1 MYPSPSLPCF
11 IEMDDLPSTHN
22 DSNDKRQHYL
32 CDLRTSTSPLRAGC
46 MVAPISVR
54 MLLPTIIAC
63 VIGIL
68 GVFIIKR
75 STSPTESG
83 STLGS
88 GPMFDAIAPY
98 YDSANKFMSLGF
110 DQTWR
115 KNLVEQLDLKA
126 DDIVL
131 DISTGTG
138 DVAIWIAKKL
148 RILGKNDGQPITGYD
163 PSGKML
169 SYAATKIEEGN
180 YGGLI
185 QLVQGDAQDMNTL
198 IDNHYDKVSM
208 SFGIRNVP
216 DRMKALREINRVMR
230 VDGKVIIME
239 FSTPLSGVLA
249 PLAKV
254 FLRNVVPLL
263 GSLVSG
269 GHSAEYDHLRDSILN
284 FPSPT
289 GFKEM
294 MTDSGF
300 SECINKDLFFDVV
313 HIFICHKRTAIE
325 AKPVITDNSL
335 P

>member
-1 MYPSPSLPCF
+1 MLVQTLAACLFGVIAVFMMRKS
-11 IEMDDLPSTHN
+11 I
-22 DSNDKRQHYL
+22 
-32 CDLRTSTSPLRAGC
+32 
-46 MVAPISVR
+46 APGE
-54 MLLPTIIAC
+54 L
-63 VIGIL
+63 
-68 GVFIIKR
+68 
-75 STSPTESG
+75 E

-88 GPMFDAIAPY
+88 GTMFDVIAPY

-110 DQTWR
+110 DQSWR
-115 KNLVEQLDLKA
+115 KNLVEELDLKA

-148 RILGKNDGQPITGYD
+148 QTLGKFDGQPVTGFD
-163 PSGKML
+163 PSTKML
-169 SYAATKIEEGN
+169 SFAAIKIKEGN

-185 QLVQGDAQDMNTL
+185 KLVQGDAQNMDTL
-198 IDNHYDKVSM
+198 DDNHYDKVSM

-254 FLRNVVPLL
+254 FLHNMVPIL
-263 GSLVSG
+263 GSLISG
-269 GHSAEYDHLRDSILN
+269 GHNAEYDHLRDSILN

-289 GFKEM
+289 GFKQM

-300 SECINKDLFFDVV
+300 SKCMNKDLFFDVV
-313 HIFICHKRTAIE
+313 HIFICRK
-325 AKPVITDNSL
+325 
-335 P
+335 